1 MSLSVHYNV
10 STALVRWATARGAR
24 SYSVHAVTDQ
34 GLTDACN
41 TTHTSCFLHGLQCS
55 QIYNVTVKAHNMACN
70 DSVTSEPYRLITGTN
85 PPTGTIFTGC
95 MCVTLFPLSSTKRVC
110 PPLPSRTVPTHRR

>member
-1 MSLSVHYNV
+1 MSVSVHYNM
-10 STALVRWATARGAR
+10 STALVRWGTARGSR

-70 DSVTSEPYRLITGTN
+70 DSVTSEPYRLMTGTN
-85 PPTGTIFTGC
+85 HPTIFTGC
-95 MCVTLFPLSSTKRVC
+95 VRATLFSLSSTKRVC
-110 PPLPSRTVPTHRR
+110 PRSPSRTVPTHRR